1 MTPRFHALKV
11 KSVTKLIKDAVLI
24 EFDVPFALLNNFEF
38 ISGQYLT
45 LKTQIQNQEVRR
57 SYSLC
62 SSPSEGKWQ
71 VAVKQ
76 VENGLFSTYAVKQLK
91 SGDEIDVMNPMGNF
105 RYEVDQAKKKSIVL
119 FAAGSG
125 ITPMMSIIKSALND
139 EKNSDVTLF
148 YGNKGFYSVIFR
160 EELEALKNEFIG
172 RFRIVHLFSQESLG
186 SAIQKG
192 RIDKNKTD
200 SLYNAF
206 LKNQPIDA
214 VYLCGPEQMILGV
227 KDSLVAFG
235 VKSEKIHFELFH
247 AGLKID
253 KKIAPVKSINAFD
266 SQIQVI
272 IDGDN
277 IDFSLASDGLSILD
291 AAQEAGADLPYACKG
306 GVCCTCKARVLEGTV
321 SMDVNYALEKDEVA
335 AGYILS
341 CQAHPTSKKV
351 IVTFDE

>member
-1 MTPRFHALKV
+1 MDF
-11 KSVTKLIKDAVLI
+11 
-24 EFDVPFALLNNFEF
+24 
-38 ISGQYLT
+38 
-45 LKTQIQNQEVRR
+45 
-57 SYSLC
+57 
-62 SSPSEGKWQ
+62 
-71 VAVKQ
+71 
-76 VENGLFSTYAVKQLK
+76 FSTYAVKQLK

-192 RIDKNKTD
+192 RIDKNKAD

-227 KDSLVAFG
+227 KESLVAFG

-277 IDFSLASDGLSILD
+277 IDFPLASDGLSILD

>member
-11 KSVTKLIKDAVLI
+11 KSVNKLIKDAVLI
-24 EFDVPFALLNNFEF
+24 EFEVPLALRNNFEF

-45 LKTQIQNQEVRR
+45 LKTQIQNEEVRR

-62 SSPSEGKWQ
+62 SAPSEAKWQ

-76 VENGLFSTYAVKQLK
+76 VENGVFSTYAVKQLK
-91 SGDEIDVMNPMGNF
+91 SGDEIEVMNPMGNF
-105 RYEVDQAKKKSIVL
+105 RYELDQAKKKSIVL

-160 EELEALKNEFIG
+160 EELEALKNAYIG

-206 LKNQPIDA
+206 LKNQAIDA

-247 AGLKID
+247 AGLKSE
-253 KKIAPVKSINAFD
+253 KKLVPEKNINAFD

-277 IDFSLASDGLSILD
+277 IEFPLASNGLSILD

-341 CQAHPTSKKV
+341 CQAHPTSKIV